1 MMLKMAIKKFAK
13 LLGVKGLLLKVGDIA
28 VSATKSTKDDEI
40 WAKAKKFIEKL

>member
-1 MMLKMAIKKFAK
+1 MLKMAIKKFAK

-40 WAKAKKFIEKL
+40 WAKVKELLENF